1 MKALCWH
8 GKGDI
13 RCETVDDPEI
23 QDGRDA
29 IIRVTSCAICGSDL
43 HLYGGF
49 VPGMKS
55 GDVMGHETMGEVVAV
70 AEDRRSTLLA
80 DPLEA
85 DSELVGSGEE
95 LDKKL

>member
-23 QDGRDA
+23 QDGRDG

-55 GDVMGHETMGEVVAV
+55 GDVMAT
-70 AEDRRSTLLA
+70 RRWARSSPSARTT
-80 DPLEA
+80 P
-85 DSELVGSGEE
+85 S
-95 LDKKL
+95 